1 MDGRLLVLSFLLF
14 CDKSMPEGSGPSL
27 KTLSS
32 CHSQQDVI
40 QAQNVIF
47 CQVCQLVM
55 RKLSELIINN
65 ATEVCH
71 LLVWGRGG
79 VLCTA
84 VRRCP
89 VSHLL
94 ADAHPST
101 QEGGL

>member
-1 MDGRLLVLSFLLF
+1 MEDSWSCPFCYSVIRACLRGQVPVLKHSRL
-14 CDKSMPEGSGPSL
+14 
-27 KTLSS
+27 
-32 CHSQQDVI
+32 SQQDVI

-79 VLCTA
+79 VLLQSEGA
-84 VRRCP
+84 R
-89 VSHLL
+89 SHLL
-94 ADAHPST
+94 QMLTPVPRREVSR
-101 QEGGL
+101 GGL

>member
-1 MDGRLLVLSFLLF
+1 MEDSWSCPFCYSVIRACLRGQVPVLKHSRL
-14 CDKSMPEGSGPSL
+14 
-27 KTLSS
+27 
-32 CHSQQDVI
+32 SQQDVI

-84 VRRCP
+84 VRRCQESSP
-89 VSHLL
+89 
-94 ADAHPST
+94 ANAHPST